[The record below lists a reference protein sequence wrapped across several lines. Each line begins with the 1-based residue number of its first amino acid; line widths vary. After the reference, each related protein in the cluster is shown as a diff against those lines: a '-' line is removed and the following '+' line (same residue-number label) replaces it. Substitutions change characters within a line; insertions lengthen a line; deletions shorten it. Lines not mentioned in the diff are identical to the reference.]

1 MMSTDIGI
9 DLGTASILVYIKGKG
24 VVLKEPSVV
33 AFDRDTNKIKAI
45 GEEARLMLGRT
56 PGNIVAVRPLRQGVI
71 SDYTVT
77 EKMIKYFIQKALGKK
92 TFRKPRISVCVP
104 SGVTEVEKK
113 AVEDATYQAGAREVS
128 IIEEP
133 IAAAIGAGID
143 IARPCGNM
151 IVDIGGGTADIA
163 VISLGGSVVSTSV
176 KIAGD
181 DFDEAI
187 VRYMRK
193 KHNLLIGERT
203 AEDIKIKI
211 GTCFPLAQNETMDVR
226 GRNLVTGL
234 PKTVTVSSEET
245 EEALR
250 EPTLQIVEAVH
261 SVLEKTPPELA
272 ADVADRGIVLTGAV
286 LVEIGYHDNY
296 SDALWLESHV
306 EDVARQLVKAL
317 TEYFGLPFIPPMDPK
332 RGTVRLSYGTLN
344 LRSTPSPAGTVI
356 ANLPNGAEV
365 TVYGEWNGWYV
376 VQYGDQVGYAAAAYI
391 DV

>member
-1 MMSTDIGI
+1 MAFDIGI
-9 DLGTASILVYIKGKG
+9 DLGTASILVYVKGKG

-33 AFDRDTNKIKAI
+33 AFDRDTNRIKAI

-77 EKMIKYFIQKALGKK
+77 EKMLKYFIQKAVGKQR
-92 TFRKPRISVCVP
+92 FRKPLISICVP
-104 SGVTEVEKK
+104 SQVTEVERK
-113 AVEDATYQAGAREVS
+113 AVEDAAFQAGARDVK

-151 IVDIGGGTADIA
+151 VVDIGGGTSDIA
-163 VISLGGSVVSTSV
+163 VISLGGTVVSASI

-181 DFDEAI
+181 DFDDAI

-203 AEDIKIKI
+203 AEDIKIRI
-211 GTCFPLAQNETMDVR
+211 GSAYPRPESVTVDVR

-234 PKTVTVSSEET
+234 PKTITVTSEET
-245 EEALR
+245 EEALKD
-250 EPTLQIVEAVH
+250 TTSQIVEAVH

-272 ADVADRGIVLTGAV
+272 ADIADRGIVLTGGGSLLYGLEELIESKTGITTMTAEDPMTAV
-286 LVEIGYHDNY
+286 AIGTGRYVE
-296 SDALWLESHV
+296 
-306 EDVARQLVKAL
+306 
-317 TEYFGLPFIPPMDPK
+317 F
-332 RGTVRLSYGTLN
+332 LSG
-344 LRSTPSPAGTVI
+344 
-356 ANLPNGAEV
+356 EV
-365 TVYGEWNGWYV
+365 TI
-376 VQYGDQVGYAAAAYI
+376 GDAN
-391 DV
+391 

>member
-1 MMSTDIGI
+1 MAFDIGI
-9 DLGTASILVYIKGKG
+9 DLGTASILVYVKGKG

-33 AFDRDTNKIKAI
+33 AFDRDTNRIKAI

-77 EKMIKYFIQKALGKK
+77 EKMLKYFIQKAVGKQR
-92 TFRKPRISVCVP
+92 FRKPLISICVP
-104 SGVTEVEKK
+104 SQVTEVERK
-113 AVEDATYQAGAREVS
+113 AVEDAAFQAGARDVK

-151 IVDIGGGTADIA
+151 IVDIGGGTSDIA
-163 VISLGGSVVSTSV
+163 VISLGGTVVSASI

-181 DFDEAI
+181 DFDDAI

-203 AEDIKIKI
+203 AEDIKIRI
-211 GTCFPLAQNETMDVR
+211 GSAYPRPESVTVDVR

-234 PKTVTVSSEET
+234 PKTMTVTSEET
-245 EEALR
+245 EEALKD
-250 EPTLQIVEAVH
+250 TTSQIVEAVH

-272 ADVADRGIVLTGAV
+272 ADIADRGIVLTGGGSLLYGLEELIESKTGITTMTAEDPMTAV
-286 LVEIGYHDNY
+286 AIGTGRYVE
-296 SDALWLESHV
+296 
-306 EDVARQLVKAL
+306 
-317 TEYFGLPFIPPMDPK
+317 F
-332 RGTVRLSYGTLN
+332 LSG
-344 LRSTPSPAGTVI
+344 
-356 ANLPNGAEV
+356 EV
-365 TVYGEWNGWYV
+365 TI
-376 VQYGDQVGYAAAAYI
+376 GDAN
-391 DV
+391 